1 MKFSDYSSKKKTEK
15 ISSDNKKLLM
25 SLLKDYEG
33 KSQDEIIA
41 SIIQI
46 ATEKR
51 RNGTLSDAELDSFYS
66 MLLPMVNAEQKKT
79 LDSVMAKLKS
89 I

>member
-1 MKFSDYSSKKKTEK
+1 MKLSDYSTKKKQEK
-15 ISSDNKKLLM
+15 MSTDNKKLLT
-25 SLLKDYEG
+25 SLLRDYEG
-33 KSQDEIIA
+33 KSQDEIVA

-51 RNGTLSDAELDSFYS
+51 RQGTLSDAELDNFYS
-66 MLLPMVNAEQKKT
+66 MLLPMLNAEQKKM
-79 LDSVMAKLKS
+79 LDDVMAKLKK